1 MWLPRTE
8 ALQWTGRR
16 WTREEWGGR
25 CTFWSSPSCTC
36 PFWQRA
42 GMGERGCSWRL
53 PHRYSLWTSETKVY
67 KTRLKHN
74 IKVRSVLEF
83 TCIFQIHLSLEF
95 ISSSISRAFKK
106 KAKNFLTAQITIAI
120 LGLLIDLSALTPS
133 AWAFPEHPAW
143 HGEKYWILWSLQT
156 GSYRAVVQEQLLLQG
171 ESRLLSSSLK
181 NTKIK
186 YIYHNIWYS
195 CSSGCSLQRVCPHT
209 PFPREMYLFWNEH
222 NVATSS

>member
-42 GMGERGCSWRL
+42 GMDERGWSWKL

-106 KAKNFLTAQITIAI
+106 KSQKLFNSADYYSNIGSLDWPICTHPVGLGFPRAPRVTRWEI
-120 LGLLIDLSALTPS
+120 LDLVVATDRLVQSSGAGTVAVTGGIQAAEFIS
-133 AWAFPEHPAW
+133 
-143 HGEKYWILWSLQT
+143 EKYKDKI
-156 GSYRAVVQEQLLLQG
+156 Y
-171 ESRLLSSSLK
+171 LS
-181 NTKIK
+181 
-186 YIYHNIWYS
+186 
-195 CSSGCSLQRVCPHT
+195 
-209 PFPREMYLFWNEH
+209 
-222 NVATSS
+222 